1 MKTFIPKIDPAI
13 RKWWVVDLEGQ
24 TLGRVAV
31 KVATILRGKD
41 KPHFTPHLDTGDH
54 VIAINARSVKITG
67 HNKPDQMAFHYYTGY
82 PGGLRR
88 ISFTEHMRSGKP
100 ENAFALAV
108 RRMMPKSNLGKK
120 QFAKLH
126 VYPGATHPHAAQKPE
141 KLILK

>member
-1 MKTFIPKIDPAI
+1 MKTFIPKVDPAN
-13 RKWWVVDLEGQ
+13 RKWWIVDLEGQ

-54 VIAINARSVKITG
+54 VIAVNASSVKITG
-67 HNKPDQMAFHYYTGY
+67 SHKPDQMAFHYYTGY
-82 PGGLRR
+82 PGGLRT
-88 ISFTEHMRSGKP
+88 ITFKEHMRTKP

-120 QFAKLH
+120 QFSKLH
-126 VYPGATHPHAAQKPE
+126 VYPGATHPHTAQKPE
-141 KLILK
+141 KLVLK